1 MYVINN
7 KFLLHQLLWVLKE
20 ENKFYNNF
28 NEKNDYNSITI
39 YVNYIETIY
48 KLIQTLEK

>member
-7 KFLLHQLLWVLKE
+7 KFLLNQLLWVLKE
-20 ENKFYNNF
+20 EKNFYNNF
-28 NEKNDYNSITI
+28 NEKNDYKNITNYI
-39 YVNYIETIY
+39 NYIENVY

>member
-20 ENKFYNNF
+20 ENNFYNNF
-28 NEKNDYNSITI
+28 NEKNDYNSITN
-39 YVNYIETIY
+39 YVNYIEIIY

>member
-7 KFLLHQLLWVLKE
+7 KFLLNQLLWVLKE

-28 NEKNDYNSITI
+28 NEKNDYNSITN